1 MLTPKQIEEAA
12 DTLIPIWDEL
22 KEWITL
28 DLIERI
34 LSRLGGEDI
43 TLSSSEK
50 WRLRVFEELGGLL
63 NELHRRLLET
73 TRISE
78 QELRR
83 VFIGYGEKSVE
94 DDAAVFSD
102 EENAP
107 DSSDGRS
114 HFLGKAFEGEDEQTP
129 AGQKSPSQSRTGGE
143 NGIDDK
149 PQEKPLDRMSD
160 RMKDIMNDAYTR
172 TNGELRNFTGTTAD
186 SVQTRFIEELD
197 KAYLKVSS
205 NAVSQWQAAQQ
216 AVDDLIKTQGYVTYP
231 SGHVDTIEV
240 AVIRAIRT
248 GMARMSTALALEG
261 AKEHGWNHVIVSSH
275 IGARVG
281 DGGENPGNHAWWQG
295 KVYTIDGES
304 EEFPNLEKA
313 TGYPSDPHGLS
324 GYNCRH
330 SARPFD
336 PSRMKNNFPKYGEE
350 ENNEYYELTQRQRE
364 FERKI
369 RRAKTEVAAYSRA
382 LAESRDEQLA
392 ESFQAKLEDAKAK
405 LAKLN
410 DDYKAFCG
418 ENGFR
423 VAYERIYAARGRVS
437 KTANSGGE
445 ESTPP
450 SVAKSAGSGII
461 KSIDVDDYELVT
473 YGKGIEPEVS
483 NVIVDTMKQCEK
495 FGGFTI
501 SEVSTNVKTTTARGR
516 PVLQIEP
523 MSNGLLKLNVNVSF
537 LSGKSLQEINEIFLN
552 SENTVVNSL
561 KEAVIHESGHAI
573 SIKGKTSDE
582 IEKLYEKLGTIHFD
596 GVSDIALS
604 DGAECLAELE
614 VLRSRGVQVSND
626 LIEFYTKYMGRD
638 YL

>member
-34 LSRLGGEDI
+34 LFRLGGEDI

-129 AGQKSPSQSRTGGE
+129 AGQKSTSQSRTGGE

-350 ENNEYYELTQRQRE
+350 ENKEYYELTQRQRE

-382 LAESRDEQLA
+382 IAESRDEQLA

-423 VAYERIYAARGRVS
+423 VAYERIYVTRGNSFERGISGKARTANTNNTVDLKYISSENYHNKFKGITGDVKIDEQIYKQSKAMLIHRS
-437 KTANSGGE
+437 KTDKEDMCLMDSRTGEIVGKQTHSKSDFGVDYNDSLNNAIKKSPRNTLISIHNHPTNNPPTGSDFVANGANGYKLGIVVTHNGKVYAYKAGNKAFSA
-445 ESTPP
+445 ESFGRR
-450 SVAKSAGSGII
+450 VDKYRSAEYNLNEQEAILKTLEDFVS
-461 KSIDVDDYELVT
+461 DY
-473 YGKGIEPEVS
+473 GIEW
-483 NVIVDTMKQCEK
+483 
-495 FGGFTI
+495 
-501 SEVSTNVKTTTARGR
+501 SER
-516 PVLQIEP
+516 
-523 MSNGLLKLNVNVSF
+523 
-537 LSGKSLQEINEIFLN
+537 
-552 SENTVVNSL
+552 
-561 KEAVIHESGHAI
+561 
-573 SIKGKTSDE
+573 
-582 IEKLYEKLGTIHFD
+582 
-596 GVSDIALS
+596 
-604 DGAECLAELE
+604 
-614 VLRSRGVQVSND
+614 
-626 LIEFYTKYMGRD
+626 
-638 YL
+638 